1 MTMYV
6 IYAAIAV
13 IAVLFVIGMIFRKNI
28 YKEVD
33 KLDDWKNTILNR
45 DIPSEI
51 GKVKNLHMSGETEEK
66 FELWR
71 SEWDEIVGGILP
83 NIEEQLFDIEE
94 AATKYRFKKAKELIA
109 LTTDRLNGIETQLQ
123 VMVEEINQL
132 VTSAEQ
138 NSTEIGSVKDQFHIV
153 MQQVLKKRGSLG
165 VTVETFD
172 EKLAHTKQLLED
184 FDQAT
189 EEGSYL
195 KAREYLREAKE
206 EVDLVRLSVEKVPA
220 LLVQLKTTIPQEVRQ
235 LILGIEDME
244 KSGYYLEP
252 FALMSKIESI
262 TNENEQL
269 LADISSLEEIEA
281 IEEKAAEVTA
291 QLDQLYEVLE
301 TEVEAK
307 QEVANAVPTMKEQ
320 VEQVD
325 EQLTLLMEETTQVQL
340 SYRLAEEEI
349 SFQEK
354 VKKQLNELMH
364 QLQLIVDVSENNSQT
379 YTSILDMV
387 EEWMEKIKQIQ
398 LDIDKGKQ
406 ALNDLRQDELDAKEK
421 LIELRQKLLE
431 SKRILQKSN
440 IPGLPKEAVDHLD
453 ESETKVIT
461 AARQLEQVPLEMGR
475 VNVLVEEA
483 LSCVEE
489 NEQLIKD
496 TIESAQLAER
506 VIQFANRYRNKSE
519 RTRSGLIEA
528 EELFRQYE
536 YTEAIECAYQAVK
549 EFDPSIVE
557 KVSEQYT
564 A

>member
-13 IAVLFVIGMIFRKNI
+13 IAVLFVIGMVFRKNI

-138 NSTEIGSVKDQFHIV
+138 NSTEIGSVKDQFHTV

-206 EVDLVRLSVEKVPA
+206 EVDLVRLTVEKVPA

-244 KSGYYLEP
+244 ASGYYLEP

-269 LADISSLEEIEA
+269 LADISTLEEIESM
-281 IEEKAAEVTA
+281 EEKAAEVTA

-307 QEVANAVPTMKEQ
+307 QEVAKAVPTMKEQ

-406 ALNDLRQDELDAKEK
+406 ALNDLRQDELDAKET

-431 SKRILQKSN
+431 SKRLLQKSN

-506 VIQFANRYRNKSE
+506 VIQFANRYRNRSE

>member
-1 MTMYV
+1 MYV

-195 KAREYLREAKE
+195 KARDYLREAKE

-307 QEVANAVPTMKEQ
+307 QEVAKAVPTMKEQ

-406 ALNDLRQDELDAKEK
+406 ALNDLRQDELDAKET

-528 EELFRQYE
+528 EEMFRQYE

>member
-13 IAVLFVIGMIFRKNI
+13 IAVLFVIGMVFRKNI

-138 NSTEIGSVKDQFHIV
+138 NSTEIGSVKDQFHTV

-165 VTVETFD
+165 VTVETLD

-244 KSGYYLEP
+244 NSGYCLEP

-269 LADISSLEEIEA
+269 LADISTLEEIESM
-281 IEEKAAEVTA
+281 EEKAAEVTA

-307 QEVANAVPTMKEQ
+307 QEVAKAVPTMKEQ

-406 ALNDLRQDELDAKEK
+406 ALNDLRQDELDAKET

-431 SKRILQKSN
+431 SKRLLQKSN
-440 IPGLPKEAVDHLD
+440 IPGLPQEAVDHLD
-453 ESETKVIT
+453 ESEMKVIT

-506 VIQFANRYRNKSE
+506 VIQFANRYRNRSE

>member
-195 KAREYLREAKE
+195 KARDYLREAKE

-307 QEVANAVPTMKEQ
+307 QEVAKAVPTMKEQ

-406 ALNDLRQDELDAKEK
+406 ALNDLRQDELDAKET

-528 EELFRQYE
+528 EEMFRQYE